1 VVLTEKGGVMRRYA
15 RIGAVMVCS
24 CLLPWPA
31 AAQGTPISEILVQLI
46 QADIRLAT
54 PPPGTPFASHD
65 AHFIPGEQEQLVPYL
80 FNQSILSQLTTF
92 PLGSSSGG
100 FSYSLDPALGTWT
113 RSTNSFGPAF
123 AERAL
128 TIGRRKVNFGFN
140 YQHSTYDTFEGQS
153 LDDGSIKFYLTHK
166 PVVEGGIFF
175 EGDVIQTALRLDLST
190 NTVALFANY
199 GVTNKL
205 DVGVAVPIVS
215 VDMDAK
221 IDATVMRLATGPT
234 STIHQFPNGTEQE
247 TFSDAG
253 SAKGIGDIVLRGKY
267 RFFESRTQGWAAGVD
282 LRLPTGDE
290 TNLLGTGATQT
301 TLLLIG
307 SSNYDK
313 FAPHFNLGYTFT
325 GESVSP
331 FFNLSDEF
339 HYTIGT
345 EFVGTPKLTVTAD
358 LLGRSLRGAGRLQ
371 EQPRTF
377 HFVSAPP
384 ASVPGSTTVDE
395 LAFQEG
401 SLNLLIGAAGVK
413 YNVVG
418 NLLISANVLFPLTK
432 TGIRDSV
439 TPVIGLDYAF

>member
-1 VVLTEKGGVMRRYA
+1 LVLTEKGGVMRRYA
-15 RIGAVMVCS
+15 RLGGAVVCL

-46 QADIRLAT
+46 QADVRLAT

-65 AHFIPGEQEQLVPYL
+65 AHFIPGEQEKLVPYL
-80 FNQSILSQLTTF
+80 FNQAILSQLTTF

-100 FSYSLDPALGTWT
+100 FTYSLDPSLGTWT

-128 TIGRRKVNFGFN
+128 TIGRQKVNFGVN
-140 YQHSTYDTFEGQS
+140 YQHSTYDTFEGRS
-153 LDDGSIKFYLTHK
+153 LDDGSIKFYLTHL
-166 PVVEGGIFF
+166 PVVPGGIFF
-175 EGDVIQTALRLDLST
+175 EGDVIQTALRLNLTT

-215 VDMDAK
+215 VDMTAN
-221 IDATVMRLATGPT
+221 IDATVLRLATGPA
-234 STIHQFPNGTEQE
+234 STIHVFPNGTDKQ

-253 SAKGIGDIVLRGKY
+253 SAKGIGDIVVRGKY
-267 RFFESRTQGWAAGVD
+267 RFVEGLAAGLD

-290 TNLLGTGATQT
+290 ANLLGTGATQA

-307 SSNYDK
+307 SSTYNK
-313 FAPHFNLGYTFT
+313 LAPHFNLGYTFT
-325 GESVSP
+325 GESGSP
-331 FFNLSDEF
+331 FFNLADEF
-339 HYTIGT
+339 HYTLGT
-345 EFVGTPKLTVTAD
+345 EFASTPKLTVTAD
-358 LLGRSLRGAGRLQ
+358 LLGRTLRDIGRLE
-371 EQPRTF
+371 EQKRTF
-377 HFVSAPP
+377 HFVSA
-384 ASVPGSTTVDE
+384 AGVAGSSSVDE
-395 LAFQEG
+395 LAFQPG
-401 SLNLLIGAAGVK
+401 SLNLLIAAAGVK

-432 TGIRDSV
+432 TGIRDRV
-439 TPVIGLDYAF
+439 TPVIGFDYAF